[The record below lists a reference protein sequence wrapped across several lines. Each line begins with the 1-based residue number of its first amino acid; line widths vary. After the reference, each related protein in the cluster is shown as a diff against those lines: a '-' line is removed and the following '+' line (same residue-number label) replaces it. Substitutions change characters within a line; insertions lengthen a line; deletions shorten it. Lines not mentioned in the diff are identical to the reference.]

1 MQAEPRAPK
10 SWIAVASAD
19 HVALGRA
26 EGFMQ
31 VNHGKAAPLRRI
43 RPGDRVIYY
52 APVGSYGG
60 GERLQAFVAYGRV
73 APGEVY
79 EGVMGGDFTPAR
91 RDVIWEA
98 AQEAPIAPLLPL
110 LSFTAG
116 RVNWGQPFRWGL
128 FGIDEGDADLIAQAM
143 GVERGR
149 PETATPR

>member
-1 MQAEPRAPK
+1 MPNEPRALK

-52 APVGSYGG
+52 APVQSYGG
-60 GERLQAFVAYGRV
+60 RERLQAFVAHGRV

-79 EGVMGGDFTPAR
+79 EGVMGGGFTPAR
-91 RDVIWEA
+91 RDVIWDVA
-98 AQEAPIAPLLPL
+98 SVAPIAPLLPL
-110 LSFTAG
+110 MSFTAG
-116 RVNWGQPFRWGL
+116 RPNWGQPFRWGL
-128 FGIDEGDADLIAQAM
+128 FGIGEADAELIARAM
-143 GVERGR
+143 GVGV
-149 PETATPR
+149 A